1 MLFEKKLLLTNF
13 DFIEKECKSLKT
25 GKMVDISEL
34 ALKYLSE
41 LAKLDLNFMEDECNK
56 GELAAF
62 IAFAISFPT
71 GFLALVD
78 TYNVLK

>member
-1 MLFEKKLLLTNF
+1 
-13 DFIEKECKSLKT
+13 
-25 GKMVDISEL
+25 MVDIAAL
-34 ALKYLSE
+34 ALKYLTE
-41 LAKLDLNFMEDECNK
+41 LEKLDLNFMELECNK

>member
-1 MLFEKKLLLTNF
+1 MVDLFKLANGYLDRLQQKSFN
-13 DFIEKECKSLKT
+13 FIE
-25 GKMVDISEL
+25 
-34 ALKYLSE
+34 A
-41 LAKLDLNFMEDECNK
+41 ECNK

-62 IAFAISFPT
+62 SAYAIAFPT